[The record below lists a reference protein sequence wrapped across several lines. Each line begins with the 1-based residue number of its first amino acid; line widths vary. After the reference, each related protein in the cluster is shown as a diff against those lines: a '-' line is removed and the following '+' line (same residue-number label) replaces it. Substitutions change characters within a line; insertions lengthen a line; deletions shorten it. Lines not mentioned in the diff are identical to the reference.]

1 MEMRRRKM
9 MRSMKCTIAALPV
22 ALPVLLA
29 AHLGAMA
36 QTSPDPVGALNDQK
50 TQLTLQFSSAPSAK
64 VTLNAREVDGMITML
79 AQMRAAMNPPR
90 PMVDPAPGT
99 KINVATAGR
108 WHLEPDGAG
117 VDLDILHPGYGWV
130 GIEMNRAS
138 AEELSRA
145 LSRSPHPVATRARRL
160 PRRE

>member
-1 MEMRRRKM
+1 M
-9 MRSMKCTIAALPV
+9 MRSIKCTIAALPV
-22 ALPVLLA
+22 VLPVLLA
-29 AHLGAMA
+29 AHLGAIA
-36 QTSPDPVGALNDQK
+36 QTGPGSVGALNDRK
-50 TQLTLQFSSAPSAK
+50 TQLTLQFPGTPSAK
-64 VTLNAREVDGMITML
+64 VTLNAGEVDRMIEML

-90 PMVDPAPGT
+90 PMVDAAPGT

-108 WHLEPDGAG
+108 WHLEPDGTG

-145 LSRSPHPVATRARRL
+145 LSRSPHPLATRTRRS